1 MENKKWN
8 LTVQENGLIIIPPDL
23 WQRLRQVSG
32 IKSKKRRIIKKAVKR
47 VMVQAILEMANKH
60 K

>member
-1 MENKKWN
+1 MENKKWY

-23 WQRLRQVSG
+23 WQRLRQASG

-47 VMVQAILEMANKH
+47 VIVQAILEMVDKH

>member
-1 MENKKWN
+1 MENKKWY
-8 LTVQENGLIIIPPDL
+8 LTVQENGLMIIPPDL
-23 WQRLRQVSG
+23 WQKLRQVSG

>member
-1 MENKKWN
+1 MENKKWY
-8 LTVQENGLIIIPPDL
+8 LTVQENGLILIPPDL

-47 VMVQAILEMANKH
+47 VIVQAILEMVDKH

>member
-47 VMVQAILEMANKH
+47 VIVQAILEMVNKH